1 MNILHSSGSS
11 RLRNIKI
18 NQHLIKDEYFNFGA
32 AVRAARSARKRRKP
46 VHVRSASF
54 RHQDTFFFF
63 LLPVRRQL
71 DAEHS

>member
-1 MNILHSSGSS
+1 MASSMNILHSSSSSS

-46 VHVRSASF
+46 VHVR
-54 RHQDTFFFF
+54 
-63 LLPVRRQL
+63 
-71 DAEHS
+71 